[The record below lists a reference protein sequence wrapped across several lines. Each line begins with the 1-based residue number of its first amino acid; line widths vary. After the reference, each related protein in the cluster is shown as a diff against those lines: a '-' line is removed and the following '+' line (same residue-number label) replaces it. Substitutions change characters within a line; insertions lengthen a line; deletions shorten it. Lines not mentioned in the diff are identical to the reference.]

1 MCVSLCRARLE
12 KSPHL
17 HASSTIVSAAI
28 ESCLGEGGARENAR
42 EAAASIVALCGFGAG
57 VDSLVPAER
66 PRVARRIPAAR
77 RLAAVRLNPCA
88 GPRSEPKPVK
98 EVLGKAGHERDDAP
112 LWVRMWRLRLFTRL
126 DV

>member
-17 HASSTIVSAAI
+17 HASITIVSAAI
-28 ESCLGEGGARENAR
+28 ESCLGEAGARENAR

-88 GPRSEPKPVK
+88 GPRSAKPVK
-98 EVLGKAGHERDDAP
+98 EALGQLEGHERDDAP